1 MKNENLEHTF
11 AHGTQLP
18 ISLPILSFKDK
29 SVLDDKV
36 AMAVDCTQGNARF
49 LNTDVITFTVEGIE
63 SLIQQNIPFMVFS
76 NLLGVEPEGSSSLN
90 CIIEWREAGESLGT
104 HTVNGIEVPIINDR
118 TGGTEYSV
126 SHWAIVWDSQQLEL
140 SDGLLDAI
148 QSTLATVNVQMM
160 KALAQEKLKKASSA
174 SAKRRERKAQ
184 LAQRKLSVGEPDNK
198 GGKKAKGGKKSAD
211 DKNPLG

>member
-1 MKNENLEHTF
+1 MENSNLEHNY

-18 ISLPILSFKDK
+18 ISLPIISFKDK
-29 SVLDDKV
+29 TVLDDKV
-36 AMAVDCTQGNARF
+36 AMAVDATNGNARF

-104 HTVNGIEVPIINDR
+104 HVVNGVEMPIINDK
-118 TGGTEYSV
+118 TSGTEYTV
-126 SHWAIVWDSQQLEL
+126 SHWAILWDSQQLDL

-148 QSTLATVNVQMM
+148 QATLSDVNLQMMTALAT
-160 KALAQEKLKKASSA
+160 EKLRKASSA

-184 LAQRKLSVGEPDNK
+184 LAQQKLQVAEPKVEPK
-198 GGKKAKGGKKSAD
+198 GKGKGKGKASD
-211 DKNPLG
+211 ENPLG

>member
-1 MKNENLEHTF
+1 MENSNLEHTF
-11 AHGTQLP
+11 AHGTQLA
-18 ISLPILSFKDK
+18 ISLPIISFKDK

-36 AMAVDCTQGNARF
+36 AMVVDCTNGNAKF

-63 SLIQQNIPFMVFS
+63 SLISQNIPFMVFS

-90 CIIEWREAGESLGT
+90 CVIEWREAGESLGT
-104 HTVNGIEVPIINDR
+104 HIVNGVEMPIINDR

-126 SHWAIVWDSQQLEL
+126 SHWAIVWDSQQLDL

-148 QSTLATVNVQMM
+148 QETLTAVNVQMM
-160 KALAQEKLKKASSA
+160 QALATEKLRKASSA

-184 LAQRKLSVGEPDNK
+184 LAQRKLTAAEPKVEPTK
-198 GGKKAKGGKKSAD
+198 GKAKGKGKAAD
-211 DKNPLG
+211 ENPLG